1 MTCFCIIQI
10 FTERYFRTD
19 FSILI
24 YVRRFENNIIFT
36 EIKQNHI
43 CAFPIF
49 LYFVNKQINSRNT
62 TKWVEKPLNFFFFSC
77 WKFIDIIKFNRLPY
91 NILLMKKRWN
101 QDVPYT
107 LVFLFS
113 PDSYHLVCY
122 FLVMFS
128 Q

>member
-1 MTCFCIIQI
+1 MCFP
-10 FTERYFRTD
+10 
-19 FSILI
+19 
-24 YVRRFENNIIFT
+24 
-36 EIKQNHI
+36 H
-43 CAFPIF
+43 F

-113 PDSYHLVCY
+113 PDSYHLVRY
-122 FLVMFS
+122 F
-128 Q
+128 